1 MGEIFSLKNQIQ
13 NYAWG
18 SREILGRMRGVPV
31 PTEQPEAEVWV
42 GAHPAAPSRATVD
55 GAESPLNELIVE
67 NPSRFLRPD
76 RTSDWFPFLFKI
88 LAIDA
93 PLSIQ
98 VHPTPE
104 QAIAGFEDEQARG
117 IAIDAPYRNY
127 KDRYSKPETVIAL
140 SPMRV
145 LTGVRPVEQLKTLA
159 AAFGAAW
166 LAERAERAEL
176 SPKQLLTEI
185 IRLPEETASAAV
197 QHLVDTAPGL
207 LGASNDVVADAAE
220 LVRIV
225 DGKYPGDRGLLV
237 AFVMNLVH
245 LAPGESAFTPDGQVH
260 AYVSGTAIEL
270 MNPSD
275 NVMRAGLTAKH
286 IDTEELIKVL
296 GEKQDAP
303 VIQRP
308 NPEDGPLGTYA
319 MWDERMSVTRV
330 RVEEGKPLS
339 YTFKGI
345 SAALSV
351 AGKVTIQAKDGNGT
365 DEFVLGAT
373 ESVLHVGEPSEAV
386 LSGSGEL
393 YIASY
398 V

>member
-166 LAERAERAEL
+166 LAERAEL

-197 QHLVDTAPGL
+197 QHLVDTAAGL

>member
-159 AAFGAAW
+159 ATFGAAW
-166 LAERAERAEL
+166 LAERAEL

-207 LGASNDVVADAAE
+207 LGTSNDVVADAAE

-245 LAPGESAFTPDGQVH
+245 LASGESAFTPDGQVH

-330 RVEEGKPLS
+330 RVEEGKPLN

>member
-159 AAFGAAW
+159 TAFGAAW
-166 LAERAERAEL
+166 LAERAEL

-185 IRLPEETASAAV
+185 IRLPEETAAAAV

>member
-166 LAERAERAEL
+166 LAERAEL

-207 LGASNDVVADAAE
+207 LGASNEVVADAAE

-330 RVEEGKPLS
+330 RVEEGKPLN

>member
-104 QAIAGFEDEQARG
+104 QAIAGFEDEHARG

-159 AAFGAAW
+159 TAFGAAW
-166 LAERAERAEL
+166 LAERAEL

-185 IRLPEETASAAV
+185 IRLPEETAAAAV

>member
-93 PLSIQ
+93 TLSIQ

-166 LAERAERAEL
+166 LAERAEL

>member
-55 GAESPLNELIVE
+55 GSESPLNELIVE

-166 LAERAERAEL
+166 LAERAEL

-197 QHLVDTAPGL
+197 QHLVDTAAGL

-330 RVEEGKPLS
+330 RVEEGKPLN

>member
-166 LAERAERAEL
+166 LAERAEL

-296 GEKQDAP
+296 GEEQDAP

-330 RVEEGKPLS
+330 RVEEGKPLN

>member
-166 LAERAERAEL
+166 LAERAEL

-330 RVEEGKPLS
+330 RIEEDKPLS

>member
-166 LAERAERAEL
+166 LDERAEL

-330 RVEEGKPLS
+330 RVEEGKPLN

>member
-1 MGEIFSLKNQIQ
+1 M
-13 NYAWG
+13 
-18 SREILGRMRGVPV
+18 
-31 PTEQPEAEVWV
+31 WV

-55 GAESPLNELIVE
+55 GTESPLNELIQAE
-67 NPSRFLRPD
+67 PSRFLRPD

-117 IAIDAPYRNY
+117 IAIDAPHRNY

-140 SPMRV
+140 TPMRV

-166 LAERAERAEL
+166 LAERAEL

-286 IDTEELIKVL
+286 IDTEELIRVL

-393 YIASY
+393 YVASY

>member
-166 LAERAERAEL
+166 LVERAEL

-330 RVEEGKPLS
+330 RIEEGKPLS

>member
-166 LAERAERAEL
+166 LAERAEL

-207 LGASNDVVADAAE
+207 LGASNEVVADAAE
-220 LVRIV
+220 LVCIV

>member
-117 IAIDAPYRNY
+117 IAIDAPYLNY

-166 LAERAERAEL
+166 LAERAEL

>member
-159 AAFGAAW
+159 ATFGAAW
-166 LAERAERAEL
+166 LAERAEL

-330 RVEEGKPLS
+330 RIEEGKPLS

>member
-166 LAERAERAEL
+166 LAERAEL
-176 SPKQLLTEI
+176 SLKQLLTEI

-197 QHLVDTAPGL
+197 QHLVDTAAGL

-330 RVEEGKPLS
+330 RIEEGKPLS

>member
-1 MGEIFSLKNQIQ
+1 MGEIFSLKNPIQ

-166 LAERAERAEL
+166 LAERAEL

>member
-166 LAERAERAEL
+166 LAERAEL

-220 LVRIV
+220 LVHIV

>member
-42 GAHPAAPSRATVD
+42 GAHPGAPSRATVD

-166 LAERAERAEL
+166 LAERAEL

-296 GEKQDAP
+296 GEKQDVP

>member
-55 GAESPLNELIVE
+55 GSESPLNELIVE

-166 LAERAERAEL
+166 LAERAEL

-330 RVEEGKPLS
+330 RVEEGKPLN

>member
-140 SPMRV
+140 RPMRV

-166 LAERAERAEL
+166 LAERAEL

>member
-117 IAIDAPYRNY
+117 IAIDVPFRNY

-159 AAFGAAW
+159 AAFGATW
-166 LAERAERAEL
+166 LEERAEL

-185 IRLPEETASAAV
+185 IHLPQETASAEV

-207 LGASNDVVADAAE
+207 LGASNEVVADAAE

-330 RVEEGKPLS
+330 RIEEGKPLN

-351 AGKVTIQAKDGNGT
+351 AGQVTIQAKDGNGT

>member
-1 MGEIFSLKNQIQ
+1 MGEIFPLKNQIQ

-55 GAESPLNELIVE
+55 GTESPLNELIQAE
-67 NPSRFLRPD
+67 PSRFLRPD

-166 LAERAERAEL
+166 LAERAEL

-330 RVEEGKPLS
+330 RIEEGKPLS

>member
-145 LTGVRPVEQLKTLA
+145 LTGVRPVEQLKTLT

-166 LAERAERAEL
+166 LAERAEL

-330 RVEEGKPLS
+330 RIEEGKPLS

>member
-1 MGEIFSLKNQIQ
+1 MGEIFSLKNQVQ

-76 RTSDWFPFLFKI
+76 RASDWFPFLFKI

-159 AAFGAAW
+159 ATFGAAW
-166 LAERAERAEL
+166 LAERAEL

-373 ESVLHVGEPSEAV
+373 ESVLHVGGPSEAV

>member
-117 IAIDAPYRNY
+117 TAIDAPYRNY

-166 LAERAERAEL
+166 LAERAEL

-197 QHLVDTAPGL
+197 QHLVDTAAGL

-330 RVEEGKPLS
+330 RIEEGKPLS

>member
-104 QAIAGFEDEQARG
+104 QAIAGFEDEQAHG

-166 LAERAERAEL
+166 LAERAEL

-197 QHLVDTAPGL
+197 QHLVDTAAGL

>member
-166 LAERAERAEL
+166 LAERAEL

-197 QHLVDTAPGL
+197 QHLVDTTPGL

-330 RVEEGKPLS
+330 RIEEGKPLS

>member
-166 LAERAERAEL
+166 LDERAEL

-308 NPEDGPLGTYA
+308 TPEDGHLGTYA

-330 RVEEGKPLS
+330 RIEEGKPLS

-373 ESVLHVGEPSEAV
+373 ESVLHVGEPSVAV

>member
-166 LAERAERAEL
+166 LAERAEL

-225 DGKYPGDRGLLV
+225 DGKYSGDRGLLV

>member
-42 GAHPAAPSRATVD
+42 GAHPGAPSRATVD

-166 LAERAERAEL
+166 LAERAEL

>member
-166 LAERAERAEL
+166 LDERAEL

-345 SAALSV
+345 SAALRV

>member
-31 PTEQPEAEVWV
+31 PTKQPEAEVWV

-166 LAERAERAEL
+166 LDERAEL

-365 DEFVLGAT
+365 EEFVLGAT

>member
-1 MGEIFSLKNQIQ
+1 MGEIFPLKNQIQ

-166 LAERAERAEL
+166 LDERAEL

-365 DEFVLGAT
+365 EEFVLGAT

>member
-67 NPSRFLRPD
+67 SPSRFLRPD

-159 AAFGAAW
+159 ATFGAAW
-166 LAERAERAEL
+166 LAERAEL

-207 LGASNDVVADAAE
+207 LGTSNDVVADAAE

-330 RVEEGKPLS
+330 RVEEGKPLN